1 MLRSLIACV
10 VTTLVF
16 VAADGLFASPTPAA
30 NETVVVPAPAVSSA
44 APAVSPAAVRTL
56 DRQAIRQMPLL
67 MRPNRPGHFYGNTVR
82 RLYYGR

>member
-16 VAADGLFASPTPAA
+16 VAVDGLFAAPAPTTTTPNQA
-30 NETVVVPAPAVSSA
+30 VVAPAPASAVVVDSA
-44 APAVSPAAVRTL
+44 AARAAE
-56 DRQAIRQMPLL
+56 RQAIRQMPLL